1 MSFANIKIENE
12 QTTRVV
18 EFQKKGEEAMGIT
31 LKLDDNNR
39 CIVARIMHGGM
50 VHRQGSLHVGDEIRE
65 INGVL
70 VTNQSVDMLQKIL
83 MEIQGSVTF
92 KIIPSFRNVPPPC
105 EIYVCAQFCYNPYDD
120 DMIPCPQAGVA
131 FQKGD
136 ILQVI
141 SKDDHNWWQ
150 AKKEGVSGRAGLIPS
165 SELQEWRIAC
175 LEMQKTKS
183 DQVGCSIFS
192 RKRKH
197 FRDKYLAKY
206 SAIFDQLDVP
216 TYEEVVLVQT
226 FKRKTLVLLGAHGVG
241 RRHIKNT
248 LIGRHPEKYA
258 YPVPHTTRLPRK
270 SEENGKTY
278 FFVSHDE
285 MMADIAANEYLEYGT
300 FGEAIYGTKLETIRS
315 IHLEGKVAILDVEPE
330 ALKILRTA
338 EYTPYVVFV
347 GAPSLSGIQNLSWS
361 CPLLQT
367 DGSLERLAK
376 ESELL
381 QQIHGHL
388 FDFTIINNNI
398 EETINTLE
406 QQLKQINKTSQ
417 WVPVSWVY

>member
-226 FKRKTLVLLGAHGVG
+226 FKRKTLVLLD
-241 RRHIKNT
+241 
-248 LIGRHPEKYA
+248 
-258 YPVPHTTRLPRK
+258 TTRLPRK

>member
-347 GAPSLSGIQNLSWS
+347 GAPSLSGIQNLS
-361 CPLLQT
+361 T

>member
-1 MSFANIKIENE
+1 MSFANINSLDRTEIE

-83 MEIQGSVTF
+83 REIQGSVTF
-92 KIIPSFRNVPPPC
+92 RIIPSFRNAPPPC
-105 EIYVCAQFCYNPYDD
+105 EIYVHAQFCYNPYDD
-120 DMIPCPQAGVA
+120 DLIPCPQAGVA
-131 FQKGD
+131 FQIGD

-150 AKKEGVSGRAGLIPS
+150 AKKESANERAGLIPS
-165 SELQEWRIAC
+165 PELQEWRMAC
-175 LEMQKTKS
+175 LAMQKTKS
-183 DQVGCSIFS
+183 DQVTCSIFN
-192 RKRKH
+192 RKKKH

-216 TYEEVVLVQT
+216 TYEEVVLVPA

-248 LIGRHPEKYA
+248 LISKHPEKYA

-300 FGEAIYGTKLETIRS
+300 FGEAMYGTKLETIRS
-315 IHLEGKVAILDVEPE
+315 IQLEGKMAILDVEPQ
-330 ALKILRTA
+330 AIKILRTA
-338 EYTPYVVFV
+338 EYTPYIVFI
-347 GAPSLSGIQNLSWS
+347 GAPSLSGIKSLS
-361 CPLLQT
+361 T

-376 ESELL
+376 ESEIL
-381 QQIHGHL
+381 QQTYGHL
-388 FDFTIINNNI
+388 FDFTITNNNI
-398 EETINTLE
+398 EETIDTLE